1 MHCSAGKPGGLVGA
15 DIVSS
20 GQLRTYAPSRNSQFG
35 ERFLQTGQPTWVL
48 LGFMLCGTGFIRY
61 YLAIPYTVVT
71 ICLVQEDD
79 RLASDRAHTVRPR
92 LPHVDKVL
100 EMISNKTTG
109 MQARVLESGFCQ
121 SRLFKPCDGI
131 SYLHVM

>member
-1 MHCSAGKPGGLVGA
+1 MLSREARQGLWKRILFLLVNLGHMHLSC
-15 DIVSS
+15 
-20 GQLRTYAPSRNSQFG
+20 NSQFG
-35 ERFLQTGQPTWVL
+35 EHFLQTGQPAWVL
-48 LGFMLCGTGFIRY
+48 LGFMLCGTAFIKCS
-61 YLAIPYTVVT
+61 LAIPYTVVA

-79 RLASDRAHTVRPR
+79 RLASDRAHIFRPR

-100 EMISNKTTG
+100 EVISNKTTG

-121 SRLFKPCDGI
+121 SSLFKPCDGI

>member
-1 MHCSAGKPGGLVGA
+1 
-15 DIVSS
+15 
-20 GQLRTYAPSRNSQFG
+20 
-35 ERFLQTGQPTWVL
+35 
-48 LGFMLCGTGFIRY
+48 MLCGTAFIRCS
-61 YLAIPYTVVT
+61 LAIPYTVVA

-79 RLASDRAHTVRPR
+79 RLASDRAHIFRPR

-100 EMISNKTTG
+100 EVISNKTTG

-121 SRLFKPCDGI
+121 SSLFKPCDGI